1 LLIVSIK
8 TMMLHTGRF
17 LPTCPLLTLLALIL
31 TLLALTATGGA
42 IAYSKKLSGRVT
54 AFGLWA

>member
-17 LPTCPLLTLLALIL
+17 LPTCPLLTLLAL
-31 TLLALTATGGA
+31 TATGGA
-42 IAYSKKLSGRVT
+42 IGYSKKLSGRVT

>member
-8 TMMLHTGRF
+8 TMMLHAGRV
-17 LPTCPLLTLLALIL
+17 LPTCPLLTLL

-42 IAYSKKLSGRVT
+42 IGYSKKLSGRVT